1 MINWD
6 DCIPGQTIL
15 VNEISGEKSLFL
27 AKHKKYIFYY
37 SPEYQGHYVHHLN
50 DFNDHKIEHTA
61 TNIDLDKLVSGKSV
75 LASDGEEFIYL
86 FRTGNVLMVSYN
98 YGPEEKALMSS
109 VFPESYATWTVVKY
123 E

>member
-6 DCIPGQTIL
+6 ECISGQTIL
-15 VNEISGEKSLFL
+15 VNETSGGKSLFL
-27 AKHKKYIFYY
+27 LEHDSYVFYY
-37 SPEYQGHYVHHLN
+37 SLEYRLHRVDHVNGFH
-50 DFNDHKIEHTA
+50 DHKIEHTA
-61 TNIDLDKLVSGKSV
+61 TAIDLDKLVSGKSV